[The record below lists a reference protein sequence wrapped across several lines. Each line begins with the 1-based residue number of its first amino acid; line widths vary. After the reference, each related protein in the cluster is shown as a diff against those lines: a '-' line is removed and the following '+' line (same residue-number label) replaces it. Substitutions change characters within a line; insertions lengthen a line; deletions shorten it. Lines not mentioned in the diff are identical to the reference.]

1 MKLAGY
7 LASSGACSLTR

>member
-7 LASSGACSLTR
+7 LVDRLMSFR